1 MEKLSV
7 SNIKEWDDKNIGK
20 LTVSNFLGMRWQQY
34 LETKSFTFQESYSN
48 MKTKEEEMQEMA
60 TEIQQLQQ
68 ETTNQKVENIQLTSE
83 KGELEQ
89 HLEVLPA

>member
-1 MEKLSV
+1 
-7 SNIKEWDDKNIGK
+7 
-20 LTVSNFLGMRWQQY
+20 
-34 LETKSFTFQESYSN
+34 

-68 ETTNQKVENIQLTSE
+68 ETTDQKVENIQLTSE

>member
-7 SNIKEWDDKNIGK
+7 SQIKEWDDKNIGK
-20 LTVSNFLGMRWQQY
+20 LTVSN
-34 LETKSFTFQESYSN
+34 FQESYSN